1 MTTLDYFYRLKTEM
15 AQVERTFHDY
25 VPEELHE
32 QMVDVLTD
40 IEDDI
45 ENLAPHTADDF
56 EFNIY
61 KLIHLN
67 TDDLYANTVYSPDI
81 ETFIDTAEQAIEF
94 LREGV

>member
-40 IEDDI
+40 IEEDI
-45 ENLAPHTADDF
+45 ENLAPHNADDF
-56 EFNIY
+56 EFNIS

-67 TDDLYANTVYSPDI
+67 TDDLYANTVYSTDI